1 MPGGNAKMKQVV
13 TLEEAVGF
21 PLAHDITEIRPGE
34 FKGAAFHKGHI
45 LRKEDLDHLRRL
57 GKNNLYI
64 IKTTPGEMH
73 EDEAAE
79 AMANALC
86 GPGVGWH
93 EAPREGKI
101 SLRATRDGLFRVDVP
116 ALLEFNMHGEV
127 MCAAR
132 HTNTMVK
139 TGDIVAATRAIPLIV
154 ARKTVESAVAAAMA
168 ARDGEAGGVLAV
180 TPLRQPKVGIMITG
194 NEVFYGLIEDK
205 FKPIITRKVL
215 ELGGEVLETVFLP
228 DDETMIAEATKRLAA
243 RGADF
248 LITTG
253 GMSVDPDD
261 RTRHALTGAGV
272 ADIVYGT
279 PVLPGAMFMVA
290 YLGDIPVLGI
300 PACGMYASRTVLD
313 LVFPRILAGEKITRR
328 AIAEL
333 GHGGLCLQCQTCTYP
348 VCPFGK

>member
-1 MPGGNAKMKQVV
+1 MKQVV

-45 LRKEDLDHLRRL
+45 LKQDDLEHLRRL

-64 IKTTPGEMH
+64 IKTTPAEMH

-79 AMANALC
+79 AMAGALC
-86 GPGVGWH
+86 GPGVGWQ

-101 SLRATRDGLFRVDVP
+101 SLKATLDGLFKVDVE
-116 ALLEFNMHGEV
+116 ALMEFNLHGEV
-127 MCAAR
+127 MCATR

-139 TGDIVAATRAIPLIV
+139 AGDIVAATRAIPLIV
-154 ARKTVESAVAAAMA
+154 ARKTVEAAIAAA
-168 ARDGEAGGVLAV
+168 GSTGVLTV

-194 NEVFYGLIEDK
+194 NEVFYGLIKDK
-205 FKPIITRKVL
+205 FKPIITQKVL
-215 ELGGEVLETVFLP
+215 ELGGEVLDTVFLP
-228 DDETMIAEATKRLAA
+228 DDETKIAEATAKMAA
-243 RGADF
+243 RGADV

-261 RTRHALTGAGV
+261 RTRHALTRAGV
-272 ADIVYGT
+272 TDIVYGT

-300 PACGMYASRTVLD
+300 PACGMYAARTVLD
-313 LVFPRILAGEKITRR
+313 LVFPRILAGERITRR

-333 GHGGLCLQCQTCTYP
+333 GHGGLCLQCKTCTYP